1 MNKTFK
7 IIMVILMV
15 IGAIVSYFSDIP
27 LVDYISLAV
36 EFGSAGALCAN
47 IRNKSEKKDWK
58 VNVSMICIGISSFC
72 LGFIGVT
79 TDVMSQVITAVVGL
93 LALILG
99 LVLGKVSLPK
109 K

>member
-1 MNKTFK
+1 MKPFK
-7 IIMVILMV
+7 IILVVLMV
-15 IGAIVSYFSDIP
+15 IGASVSYFSDIA
-27 LVDYISLAV
+27 LVDYIGLAV
-36 EFGSAGALCAN
+36 EFGSAGALCAS

-79 TDVMSQVITAVVGL
+79 TDTMSQVITAVVGL

-99 LVLGKVSLPK
+99 LVLGKLSLPK